1 MKKMIV
7 LMLAV
12 GLVAT
17 ASAQYRGHVYAP
29 APRVIITSPYYGF
42 GYPYYGYPIY
52 RPYGYS
58 YPQRYR
64 ASRLDEQIATIRH
77 DYDQKIA
84 SVKMDKSLRGRQR
97 RQQVRM
103 LKKDRDY
110 AIDMAK
116 RNYYKQ

>member
-1 MKKMIV
+1 MIV

-12 GLVAT
+12 GLVSA

-29 APRVIITSPYYGF
+29 APRIIVSGSPYYGF
-42 GYPYYGYPIY
+42 GYPYYGYPVY
-52 RPYGYS
+52 RPYGYG
-58 YPQRYR
+58 YPQRYHP
-64 ASRLDEQIATIRH
+64 SKLDVQIATIRH

-84 SVKMDKSLRGRQR
+84 SVKMDKSLKGRQR

-110 AIDMAK
+110 DIDMAR